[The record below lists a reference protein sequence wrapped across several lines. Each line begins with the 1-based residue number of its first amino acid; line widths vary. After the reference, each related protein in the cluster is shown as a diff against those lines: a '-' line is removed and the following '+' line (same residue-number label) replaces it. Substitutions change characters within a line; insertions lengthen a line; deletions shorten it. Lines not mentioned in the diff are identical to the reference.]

1 MTVTTLNRRIT
12 FALILIIL
20 LLAMT
25 IASLPVLG
33 SSTSNSAPFDF
44 TGNHLNIGPVDAA
57 A

>member
-1 MTVTTLNRRIT
+1 MTVMTLNRRIT
-12 FALILIIL
+12 FALVLIVL

-25 IASLPVLG
+25 IAFLPVLG
-33 SSTSNSAPFDF
+33 SGTSNSAPLDF